1 MRQLLINLCYA
12 LKRIMSNQSETK
24 RSYKRWN
31 LNLKDN
37 YEPES
42 VQLGGVGV
50 QLLRRCF
57 IDISLCHGVA
67 KDISVGGVGLLVPA
81 EKTIPNKI
89 IVVFDKTNRLAG
101 KVMYRRAVSEKLM
114 FLGVEWISKNERLR
128 SDIVNRLQLQAQLK
142 KAKKTSIS

>member
-37 YEPES
+37 YELES

-57 IDISLCHGVA
+57 IDIPLCHGVA

-81 EKTIPNKI
+81 EKAIPDKF
-89 IVVFDKTNRLAG
+89 IVVFDKANRLTG
-101 KVMYRRAVSEKLM
+101 KVTYRREVSDKLV

-128 SDIVNRLQLQAQLK
+128 SDIVNHLQLQAQLK
-142 KAKKTSIS
+142 KAKKTNA